1 MLILGI
7 ALGAALG
14 YVVARSRAARRRP
27 GEPVPGAP
35 AIGRED
41 LARAW
46 QQGYD
51 AGAAAARGAQ
61 PTPPVPA
68 GPHPAPPSPAPAPL
82 PPPPAPV
89 LVSRPQPQPQP
100 EPQSHLQPQPPR
112 PTAEELAAE
121 KERRD
126 RRNVNITLYT
136 ACLLLVAAASLFIGA
151 ALPVT
156 ARVSGLAV
164 VVGLFYAG
172 GLVVHVVSRTL
183 RPAAVAFTGTGL
195 ALVPVLGVAL
205 DVLVLDD
212 PARSWLITSVLGTVL
227 FAVAAVRLD
236 SAVVAYLT
244 VPFLLSTVMASGAVV
259 QRGMAWALIAWIGLA
274 VLMAWLSA
282 DPGAAATRR
291 DRRLPGPYRTAIART
306 HQWIT
311 PGAVL
316 AAVTVGLWVEPV
328 QMFLLL
334 LAATAYYATVAVI
347 GPRRFRLASCYA
359 VRAGFLLALAAW
371 AAMLDWPLPVTLTA
385 LVTGLCLQ
393 VPLTWFGR
401 GHGGFLPAGP
411 AGHGD
416 RVGVL
421 VAAWILTAAVQA
433 GALFDAEGPWLVE
446 GFSWALAVLVLTTAV
461 LAVASVRATSDLA
474 AGLGWQAATP
484 LSLVPA
490 VLGLA
495 AVAGDGPGPWLGEA
509 CLGVVIVVQLV
520 ITAALRRGA
529 DRAARWD
536 GLVAPHGAALAAVA
550 LVYLLAERWVP
561 PAGWDPSVV
570 AGLAALA
577 WGTATALVQRPA
589 TGGVPAVIP
598 PLAWSVASVLSL
610 ALLGSADAVAGWYT
624 VLVVTGGLGLWWLA
638 GRPSGAGERIAVLA
652 VTGTVLTGTLILLA
666 GAAWAWHAD
675 IALTALTA
683 WLVAAAVLT
692 RDRLPRAVRA
702 SLLLLG
708 QAGSAVLVADVVGHL
723 GGDGSAVRS
732 AAAVTLLTGLAVRS
746 RLAGRLEGL
755 GSGIAP
761 SWVVTAA
768 LGVLWLLEV
777 TVGADRA
784 ALMIIAASVIGAG
797 LVLRTDRGGHWAV
810 LAGALA
816 LVLPASPVLRLEG
829 GWLPDPL
836 VPASVASA
844 LLVILALAVAGWEIA
859 ASVAGTRESPGRGV
873 ADLDAFRPV
882 ALGVLWLAA
891 VLVGSVAGPDRG
903 PHPGVLGIT
912 AATAALVCYL
922 LARTR
927 GIPALVTGTV
937 VAVPVSAV
945 LLLQWWRDR
954 GLWAPDE
961 AWQLPVVAV
970 LSAGVLGLWA
980 RLDAAALAPG
990 AGERLPRAARF
1001 RPAALWQGGLAVAL
1015 VLATVSLLR
1024 TPLHAGLPED
1034 AVVWVSCAL
1043 LTGACWLA
1051 VDAGGRTL
1059 LWRGPPSQDA
1069 ARASWVLNGRDV
1081 AVLVSYAAAARA
1093 WWQTADP
1100 EHSGRALWWTVQVL
1114 VVLLVALGLWH
1125 GYGRHGHRS
1134 GAGPRPERRLAFHVA
1149 AAAVFTL
1156 AAFTVPAEGTSL
1168 MQLVVLAGFG
1178 ALVVLGLVQRLQV
1191 LAWWGAA
1198 GVALSVLW
1206 YLREYTYV
1214 YLALLGAALIVLAVW
1229 QLRRRGR
1236 GRDAER
1242 GYADR

>member
-1 MLILGI
+1 MLVLGI
-7 ALGAALG
+7 ALGAVLG
-14 YVVARSRAARRRP
+14 YVVARSRSARPRP
-27 GEPVPGAP
+27 GDPEPVAP
-35 AIGRED
+35 AIGRAD

-51 AGAAAARGAQ
+51 AGAAAAPGVQ
-61 PTPPVPA
+61 PTTPGPA
-68 GPHPAPPSPAPAPL
+68 GPHLPPPSSALSSPALSPPAPAPVPSPPAPAPL
-82 PPPPAPV
+82 
-89 LVSRPQPQPQP
+89 SRPHP
-100 EPQSHLQPQPPR
+100 QPQPPR
-112 PTAEELAAE
+112 PTAEELAAA

-172 GLVVHVVSRTL
+172 GLVVHAVGRTL

-259 QRGMAWALIAWIGLA
+259 QRGMVWALIAWIGLA

-282 DPGAAATRR
+282 DAGAAAARR
-291 DRRLPGPYRTAIART
+291 DRRLPGPFRTAIAHT

-347 GPRRFRLASCYA
+347 GPPRFRLASCYA
-359 VRAGFLLALAAW
+359 VRAGILLALAAW
-371 AAMLDWPLPVTLTA
+371 AAMVDWPLPFTLTA
-385 LVTGLCLQ
+385 LVTCLCLQ

-401 GHGGFLPAGP
+401 GRGGFLPTGA
-411 AGHGD
+411 AAHVD
-416 RVGVL
+416 RVGAL
-421 VAAWILTAAVQA
+421 AAAWILTAAVQA
-433 GALFDAEGPWLVE
+433 GPLFDAGGPWVAGGL
-446 GFSWALAVLVLTTAV
+446 SWALAVLVLTTAV
-461 LAVASVRATSDLA
+461 LAVASVRATSDPS

-484 LSLVPA
+484 LALVPA
-490 VLGLA
+490 VPGLA

-509 CLGVVIVVQLV
+509 CLAAVIVVQLV
-520 ITAALRRGA
+520 ITAVLRRGA
-529 DRAARWD
+529 DRVARWD

-550 LVYLLAERWVP
+550 LVYLLAERWVAS
-561 PAGWDPSVV
+561 AGWAPSVV

-577 WGTATALVQRPA
+577 WGTVTALVQRPA

-598 PLAWSVASVLSL
+598 PLAWSVAAVLCL
-610 ALLGSADAVAGWYT
+610 ALLGSADTVAGWYT
-624 VLVVTGGLGLWWLA
+624 VLAVTGGLGLWWLA

-652 VTGTVLTGTLILLA
+652 VTGTVLAGALILLA
-666 GAAWAWHAD
+666 GAVWAWHAD
-675 IALTALTA
+675 IALAALTA

-692 RDRLPRAVRA
+692 RDRLPRGVRA

-708 QAGSAVLVADVVGHL
+708 QAGSAVLVADVVGVL
-723 GGDGSAVRS
+723 GGDGSAVRG
-732 AAAVTLLTGLAVRS
+732 AAAVTLAAGLAVRS
-746 RLAGRLEGL
+746 RLAGHLEGL

-761 SWVVTAA
+761 SWAVTAA
-768 LGVLWLLEV
+768 LGGLWLVEG

-816 LVLPASPVLRLEG
+816 LVLPASPVLRLRG
-829 GWLPDPL
+829 GWLPDAL

-844 LLVILALAVAGWEIA
+844 LLVLLALAVAGLEIA
-859 ASVAGTRESPGRGV
+859 ASVAGTRENPGRGM

-882 ALGVLWLAA
+882 ALAALWLAA
-891 VLVGSVAGPDRG
+891 VLAGSVAGPDRG
-903 PHPGVLGIT
+903 PHPGVLGIAG
-912 AATAALVCYL
+912 AAAALLCYL

-927 GIPALVTGTV
+927 GIPALVAGTV
-937 VAVPVSAV
+937 AATPVATV

-954 GLWAPDE
+954 GLWAPGE

-980 RLDAAALAPG
+980 RLDVAALAPG
-990 AGERLPRAARF
+990 AGERRPRAARF

-1024 TPLHAGLPED
+1024 VPLHAGLPED

-1043 LTGACWLA
+1043 LAVACWLA

-1059 LWRGPPSQDA
+1059 LWGGPAAQDA
-1069 ARASWVLNGRDV
+1069 ARASWLLNGRDV
-1081 AVLVSYAAAARA
+1081 AVLVTYAAAARA

-1134 GAGPRPERRLAFHVA
+1134 GGGPRPGRRLGFHVA

-1156 AAFTVPAEGTSL
+1156 AAFTVPAHGTSL

-1178 ALVVLGLVQRLQV
+1178 ALVVLGLVQRHLV
-1191 LAWWGAA
+1191 LTWWGAA

-1214 YLALLGAALIVLAVW
+1214 YLALLGAALIGLAVW